1 MSSTTD
7 RELLFTFE
15 FKREGFPDFKVIRF
29 EGEEA
34 VSRLYRFNII
44 LASSSSEFDLD
55 SALNCNAT
63 LRIRSRDLSR
73 SVPYHGMVS
82 DIEQLGQVDEYNF
95 YRLTLVPRLWRLSLN
110 KLNDV
115 FLDEFRIPDVIRHIL
130 ERNGLRG
137 PDVRMAIQNMD
148 VYRQRSFICQYEES
162 DLAFVS
168 RWMEQEG
175 LYYFFDHE
183 DDSATGEVL
192 RIVDFKDAQPDKS
205 ITLRYTPPEH
215 VQTDRQDSCV
225 TSFTCRKTHVPGK
238 VLVQDFNFR
247 TAAMEDNLN
256 SEAEVA
262 GGRQG
267 LHMFYGDNVRSEAD
281 VKRLAK
287 IRAEEIACQGT
298 VYHGT
303 APAIGVRS
311 GYFMDV
317 SHHFRGD
324 MNGRYWV
331 TSVQH
336 QGSQAGVVLA
346 GRNTV
351 YNRDEQGSIYEC
363 SFTALPGSQQFRAE
377 RLTPRPVVHGVLNAI
392 IDSEGDGEHAELNEY
407 GQYKVQL
414 MYDYPNPEHEKN
426 SSWLRMATPYAG
438 NKNGMHFPL
447 LKGTEVLIGF
457 VKGDPDQ
464 PIILAAV
471 PNSENQNIVRDTN
484 AYCNGVRTV
493 AGNIMNMVDKPGQEA
508 IALYSPK
515 MNSAIYVGTFP
526 LTGADVS
533 LDDTKS
539 SDPVSIIE
547 NLE

>member
-7 RELLFTFE
+7 RELLFTFD
-15 FKREGFPDFKVIRF
+15 FNREGFPAFKVIRF
-29 EGEEA
+29 QGEEA
-34 VSRLYRFNII
+34 VSRLYRFDII
-44 LASSSSEFDLD
+44 LCTESADVDLD
-55 SALNCNAT
+55 AALNSNAT

-82 DIEQLGQVDEYNF
+82 EIEQLGQVDEYHF
-95 YRLTLVPRLWRLSLN
+95 FRLTLVPRLWRLGLN
-110 KLNDV
+110 HLNDV
-115 FLDEFRIPDVIRHIL
+115 FLDEFRIPEIVGHIL
-130 ERNGLRG
+130 ERNGLSG
-137 PDVRMAIQNMD
+137 PDVRMNVQNMQA
-148 VYRQRSFICQYEES
+148 YRQRSFICQYEES

-183 DDSATGEVL
+183 SATSEVMC
-192 RIVDFKDAQPDKS
+192 IVDFKEAQPDKA
-205 ITLRYTPPEH
+205 IALRYTPPEN

-225 TSFTCRKTHVPGK
+225 TAFTCRKTHVPAK

-256 SEAEVA
+256 FQADVS
-262 GGRQG
+262 GGRRG
-267 LHMFYGDNVRSEAD
+267 LRMFYGDNLRSEAD
-281 VKRLAK
+281 VRRLANV
-287 IRAEEIACQGT
+287 RSQEIACKAT
-298 VYHGT
+298 VCHGT

-311 GYFMDV
+311 GYFLEV
-317 SHHFRGD
+317 SHHFRDD

-351 YNRDEQGSIYEC
+351 YNRDEQGAIYEC
-363 SFTALPGSQQFRAE
+363 SFTALAGTQQFRAE

-392 IDSEGDGEHAELNEY
+392 IDSEGDGQHAELNEY

-414 MYDYPNPEHEKN
+414 MYDLPNPDQKKN

-438 NKNGMHFPL
+438 NNNGMHFPL
-447 LKGTEVLIGF
+447 LKGTEVLVGF

-464 PIILAAV
+464 PIILAAA
-471 PNSENQNIVRDTN
+471 PNSENHNIVRDTN

-515 MNSAIYVGTFP
+515 KSSAIYIGTFP
-526 LTGADVS
+526 LVGTDVS
-533 LDDTKS
+533 LVEQKT
-539 SDPVSIIE
+539 SDPASVIE